1 MGSMN
6 MKRATIVLTAS
17 VISAVSLSY
26 FVAFAQSPELEQ
38 KMMAIKQA
46 SAENKQ
52 KLAMYSWQETE
63 TISIKGNVKDTKVY
77 QVHMMGGQQ
86 QKVLMEDAKAAAPS
100 GGRMKQRVIANKTE
114 EYQEYGQS
122 IGALAKQYTT
132 PNPDL
137 LMQAKQAGNVSFQP
151 GAGTISLVIKN
162 YLKPGDAVT
171 MTLSEQTHAPVSVQI
186 SSYLSDP
193 SDVVTIA
200 AQFAQLPDGTNHVST
215 TNIDG
220 VSKQLTINE
229 QNANYQ
235 KM

>member
-1 MGSMN
+1 MDATN
-6 MKRATIVLTAS
+6 LKRATIVLTIS
-17 VISAVSLSY
+17 VTSAFSLSN
-26 FVAFAQSPELEQ
+26 FVASAQNPEVEQ
-38 KMMAIKQA
+38 KMMAIHEA
-46 SAENKQ
+46 SAANKQ

-86 QKVLMEDAKAAAPS
+86 QKVLLEDAKAAAPS
-100 GGRMKQRVIANKTE
+100 GGRMKQRVVANKTE
-114 EYQEYGQS
+114 EYEEYGQS

-132 PNPDL
+132 PNPEL

-162 YLKPGDAVT
+162 YLKPGDSVT
-171 MTLSEQTHAPVSVQI
+171 MTLSEQTHAPLSVQI
-186 SSYLSDP
+186 NSYLSDP
-193 SDVVTIA
+193 SDVVTIS
-200 AQFAQLPDGTNHVST
+200 AQFAQLPDGTNHVTT

-235 KM
+235 RM